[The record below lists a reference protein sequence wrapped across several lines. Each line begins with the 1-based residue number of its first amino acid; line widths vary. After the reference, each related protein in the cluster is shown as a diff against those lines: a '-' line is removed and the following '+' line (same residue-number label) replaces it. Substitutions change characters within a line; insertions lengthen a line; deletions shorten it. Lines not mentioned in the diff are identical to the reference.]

1 MNMDQKNKDKA
12 SGYKAYINKVISNR
26 ILVLS
31 FVILGVFGIIFA
43 RLVYLQAIAH
53 DEYMEKQ
60 DDYTSIK
67 QYTQPPRG
75 QIYDRN
81 GNVLAKTVV
90 SHNIVFT
97 SPNNMN
103 SEDMLLYADRVNTV
117 FDVTNDDFSD
127 QDKKEAYITYTRFLD
142 SSDPN
147 YQGLNLLS
155 EEDRKAYE
163 SGEWGNDTNARLYN
177 KQMAAITDEMLASI
191 DEKELRTYAIYN
203 RMMANA
209 TTGQESTILEDVDD
223 EDVAYLVEHKTEFP
237 GFDVN
242 FGGWKRE
249 YPYGESLSD
258 VLGSVSTST
267 EGLPDSSA
275 DHYLSQGYQYNAQVG
290 KSGLEYQYN
299 DILSGTEE
307 IAKITYD
314 SNGLAHKEI
323 IQEARK
329 GNDIYLSIDIELQQQ
344 LDETVKDVLAR
355 NGGTSNRENFSSLYM
370 CMMDPQNGDMLALSG
385 YQKDLETGQMTYFA
399 SGNYL
404 TLANPGSCIKGAT
417 VYMGQSEGVVQEGE
431 YINDTVMNIGGEEF
445 GSFSNHGVVNDI
457 EALSV
462 SSNVYMFNIAIRL
475 GGDEY
480 EQGKGLEID
489 DVQGSLDL
497 MRHYYS
503 MFGLGNETG
512 LDVPDETG
520 AYIGV
525 NELPGMLLNY
535 SIGQFDM
542 YSPVQ
547 MLQYVSTI
555 AADGKMYQ
563 PHFYE
568 YSKEVNSDQIFDV
581 QEPVLKNT
589 LPEENQSHLE
599 RVQQGFKACV
609 DEGNCYNALQSL
621 PAEMAAKTGT
631 AEVEEWTTANLV
643 GYGPFEDPT
652 VAFACIAP
660 TSSVNNQSVSYNICA
675 DEVVGPVLTKY
686 FELYPPAGAE
696 DAAAEET
703 EE

>member
-1 MNMDQKNKDKA
+1 MD
-12 SGYKAYINKVISNR
+12 
-26 ILVLS
+26 
-31 FVILGVFGIIFA
+31 
-43 RLVYLQAIAH
+43 
-53 DEYMEKQ
+53 
-60 DDYTSIK
+60 
-67 QYTQPPRG
+67 
-75 QIYDRN
+75 
-81 GNVLAKTVV
+81 
-90 SHNIVFT
+90 
-97 SPNNMN
+97 
-103 SEDMLLYADRVNTV
+103 
-117 FDVTNDDFSD
+117 
-127 QDKKEAYITYTRFLD
+127 
-142 SSDPN
+142 
-147 YQGLNLLS
+147 
-155 EEDRKAYE
+155 
-163 SGEWGNDTNARLYN
+163 
-177 KQMAAITDEMLASI
+177 I
-191 DEKELRTYAIYN
+191 D
-203 RMMANA
+203 
-209 TTGQESTILEDVDD
+209 
-223 EDVAYLVEHKTEFP
+223 
-237 GFDVN
+237 
-242 FGGWKRE
+242 
-249 YPYGESLSD
+249 
-258 VLGSVSTST
+258 
-267 EGLPDSSA
+267 
-275 DHYLSQGYQYNAQVG
+275 
-290 KSGLEYQYN
+290 
-299 DILSGTEE
+299 
-307 IAKITYD
+307 
-314 SNGLAHKEI
+314 
-323 IQEARK
+323 
-329 GNDIYLSIDIELQQQ
+329 LQQT

-355 NGGTSNRENFSSLYM
+355 KGGTSNRENFSSLYM

-385 YQKDLETGQMTYFA
+385 YQKDLQTGQMTYFA

-480 EQGKGLEID
+480 EQGKGLEIN
-489 DVQGSLDL
+489 DVKGSLDL

-609 DEGNCYNALQSL
+609 DEGNCYSALQSL

-660 TSSVNNQSVSYNICA
+660 TSSVNNQSVSFNICA
-675 DEVVGPVLTKY
+675 DEVVGPVLSKY
-686 FELYPPAGAE
+686 FELYPPAGAQDASTE
-696 DAAAEET
+696 DT
-703 EE
+703 DQ